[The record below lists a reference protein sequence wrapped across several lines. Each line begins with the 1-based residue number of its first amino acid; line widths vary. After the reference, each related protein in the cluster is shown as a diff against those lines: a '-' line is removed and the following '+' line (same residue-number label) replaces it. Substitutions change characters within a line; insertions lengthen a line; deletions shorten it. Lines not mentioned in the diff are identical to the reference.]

1 MYKSNGLSLR
11 IQPMEY
17 LTCFELIMYC
27 LTFNQ
32 SVDLSGYIITSTDGR
47 QTFRFPRKYILLSGD
62 EVTVWCAPGS
72 IELDTD
78 NLLQPYLFWTM
89 ENGALRHIPFFTSTS
104 NEAILLDSFMIEI
117 ASVRIDLNGNLSYRV
132 RHSRSIKG
140 MFVQAMH
147 EVPRCL
153 GFRMKTFKVQSTHT
167 HLRWRILA
175 RRVYIFSR
183 YWNIRSDISLWKH
196 LGATFLAPILETIRL
211 VSIRNVWVLVQDS
224 ERLLS
229 SHLVL
234 SLLLYALIILWCDW
248 AARCLCLYIKSGIL
262 VSLLSFTSVLL
273 DHVVNLVLFTSMA
286 ILYPQHSTQLTRL
299 WRLDIGISFLNLIAS
314 QVNVIRFRHKWP
326 PMLIFIS
333 RWDYKLDGF
342 ICVNGIGRILLP
354 FVLLLLPFDTQSGH
368 FRWIGFS
375 LIPSYT
381 LALLVDFIR
390 GVPGL
395 IWWSQLRLSRRIH

>member
-1 MYKSNGLSLR
+1 MR
-11 IQPMEY
+11 I
-17 LTCFELIMYC
+17 
-27 LTFNQ
+27 
-32 SVDLSGYIITSTDGR
+32 V
-47 QTFRFPRKYILLSGD
+47 
-62 EVTVWCAPGS
+62 
-72 IELDTD
+72 
-78 NLLQPYLFWTM
+78 
-89 ENGALRHIPFFTSTS
+89 
-104 NEAILLDSFMIEI
+104 
-117 ASVRIDLNGNLSYRV
+117 ASVRIDSNGNLSYRV

-153 GFRMKTFKVQSTHT
+153 GFRMKTLKVQSTHT

-211 VSIRNVWVLVQDS
+211 VSIRNVWMLVQES